1 MRALPFPVLQYH
13 SILRAFHT
21 QIRQSRIPSLMA
33 RGVFTLCLLGVWQG
47 TLNAATLKG
56 RVLDPSGR
64 VVAGAQVIL
73 LNSLHVS
80 QELRSDAHGE
90 FAFRNLTAGRYQIT
104 ANAPGFSA
112 PVQVVSLA
120 ASGARKLKIELK
132 VSAAPEQ
139 VVVSASLADTL
150 SSQTG
155 ASVSIITRTE
165 LLNDGD
171 QFVLQALRDLPGVSA
186 IQTGRD
192 GGVTGVNIRGGES
205 DYNLVLIDGAPIN
218 EFGGG
223 FDFAPLLAEGI
234 SRIEVDRGPESALY
248 GTNAAAGVVN
258 ITTTQGDG
266 PPHFSFMGEGG
277 SYNTSQAGASG
288 SGLTRGL
295 GWAYNLSHLQT
306 RGVVPNDQY
315 TDQSAILSLSLAQ
328 NPMRQ
333 FFFHFYGN
341 ANNAG
346 APGPFGSDPDHL
358 FTGIDRVAR
367 DKQNLF
373 GYALTFAQQFTGR
386 FRQVFDADLSTND
399 YYFISP
405 FGDSYSNNL
414 NGVLDTRS
422 EVTVSNSDFLS
433 AGVEYHREQIRNSYI
448 ANDNG
453 TPFLLPRSSEGY
465 FAENRWSPFERLFI
479 TTGVRWDNFQTGAL
493 EAAPNTAG
501 RPFLPASTVS
511 QLSPRLSAAYLLHNA
526 GGSRMLGLTR
536 LHSSFGTGIRMPSG
550 FELAF
555 TNNGSLRPERNIS
568 FDAGVEQRFF
578 GQHAALD
585 ATYFLNRFENQIVV
599 LGGSLTNLSTFTSA
613 NLGNSRAQ
621 GVETSL
627 RVAPTQ
633 SLQATLNYTLTASRL
648 LALDGTSVALQPF
661 EVGQPLLR
669 IPRNAASFDVTWNH
683 GRLMLNANAYFR
695 GQIEDLEPNDGVF
708 ACQLGLPCLFTAKG
722 YQLVNTGFSLQVSRQ
737 VQIYG
742 TINNVLNQYYEE
754 ALGYPA
760 LRLNFLSGIRLGF

>member
-1 MRALPFPVLQYH
+1 MRVLPFPAFDLH
-13 SILRAFHT
+13 SILRAFPA
-21 QIRQSRIPSLMA
+21 QIKQRQAACLIAQAAMTA
-33 RGVFTLCLLGVWQG
+33 WLLGASYG
-47 TLNAATLKG
+47 ILNAATLRG
-56 RVLDPSGR
+56 HILDPSGR

-73 LNSLHVS
+73 LNSLHAS
-80 QELRSDAHGE
+80 QELRTDAHGQ
-90 FAFRNLTAGRYQIT
+90 FAFKKLPAGRYQIT

-112 PVQVVSLA
+112 PVEVVSLA
-120 ASGARKLKIELK
+120 ANGVQKLKIELK

-139 VVVSASLADTL
+139 VVVSASLANTL

-155 ASVSIITRTE
+155 ASVSVTTRAQM
-165 LLNDGD
+165 LNDGD

-205 DYNLVLIDGAPIN
+205 DYNLVLIDGSPIN

-248 GTNAAAGVVN
+248 GANAAAGVVN

-266 PPHFSFMGEGG
+266 PPHFSFLGEGG
-277 SYNTSQAGASG
+277 SYNTSQAATGG
-288 SGLTRGL
+288 SGLTKGV

-306 RGVVPNDQY
+306 RGVTPNDQY
-315 TDQSAILSLSLAQ
+315 SDQSAILSLSLAQ
-328 NPMRQ
+328 NPLRQ
-333 FFFHFYGN
+333 VFFHFYGN

-358 FTGIDRVAR
+358 FPGIDRVSR

-373 GYALTFAQQFTGR
+373 GYAFTFAQQFTSR

-422 EVTVSNSDFLS
+422 EVTLSNTDFMI
-433 AGVEYHREQIRNSYI
+433 AGVEYHREQIKNSFI

-453 TPFLLPRSSEGY
+453 NPFLLPRNSEGY
-465 FAENRWSPFERLFI
+465 FAENRWSPFERLFL

-493 EAAPNTAG
+493 PAAPNTAG
-501 RPFLPASTVS
+501 RPFLPSSTVS
-511 QLSPRLSAAYLLHNA
+511 QLSPRLSAAYLLHQGA
-526 GGSRMLGLTR
+526 GSGWTGATR

-621 GVETSL
+621 GIETSL
-627 RVAPTQ
+627 RIAPTQ
-633 SLQATLNYTLTASRL
+633 TLQATLNYTLTASSL

-661 EVGQPLLR
+661 QVGQPLLR

-695 GQIEDLEPNDGVF
+695 GQIEDVEPNDGVF

-722 YQLVNTGFSLQVSRQ
+722 YQLVNTGFTFQVARQ

-742 TINNVLNQYYEE
+742 RINNVLNQYYEE

-760 LRLNFLSGIRLGF
+760 LRLNFLSGIRLQF